1 MRNRVTIKKR
11 EFKVNKEKNTVVCIM
26 TCQINTPEDLDYVY
40 LPSALGYKI
49 EKILKTKTVYSPFIV
64 VGTSKCHN
72 EDAFDEIKGKR
83 IAESRA
89 KKDAYEKAT
98 LVWREIGIH
107 YHNLWSL
114 CTKLYNICSIA
125 KKIEKE
131 HINKLTQ

>member
-1 MRNRVTIKKR
+1 MRNRVTILRR

-26 TCQINTPEDLDYVY
+26 TCQINAPEDLDYAY
-40 LPSALGYKI
+40 LPNNVRNKI
-49 EKILKTKTVYSPFIV
+49 HTILRNNAIYGHFIV

-72 EDAFDEIKGKR
+72 EDTFDEIKGKR

-98 LVWREIGIH
+98 LVWREVGIH
-107 YHNLWSL
+107 YHNLWAIS
-114 CTKLYNICSIA
+114 TKLHNRCCIA

-131 HINKLTQ
+131 HINKLLQ

>member
-1 MRNRVTIKKR
+1 MRNRVTIVKR

-26 TCQINTPEDLDYVY
+26 TCRINAPEDVNYAYMSGALDN
-40 LPSALGYKI
+40 KI
-49 EKILKTKTVYSPFIV
+49 NKILKTKTVYSPFV
-64 VGTSKCHN
+64 VIGTSKCHN
-72 EDAFDEIKGKR
+72 EDTFDEVTGKR

-98 LVWREIGIH
+98 LVWREVAIH
-107 YHNLWSL
+107 YHNLWGQ
-114 CTKLYNICSIA
+114 CTTLLNRCAIA

>member
-26 TCQINTPEDLDYVY
+26 TCSINYHNDLNYAY
-40 LPSALGYKI
+40 TPSAVDDKI
-49 EKILKTKTVYSPFIV
+49 KKILKTKTIYSSFIV
-64 VGTSKCHN
+64 VGTSKCHS
-72 EDAFDEIKGKR
+72 EDTFDEIKGKR

-98 LVWREIGIH
+98 LVWREMGIH

-114 CTKLYNICSIA
+114 CTKLYNVCSIA

-131 HINKLTQ
+131 HIENLVK